1 MLLLAISSGQIPME
15 TQEDGNQT
23 LEVTEFLFL
32 GFSQALHGQSFLF
45 LLFLLIYLITIVG
58 NLAILALIQM
68 DPRLYSPMYFFL
80 SHLSFLD
87 LCYSSVTVP
96 QILVNF
102 LHQRNAISYN
112 QCMAQMFFLLTFAGS
127 ECALLAAMAYDR
139 YAAICQPLRYSIL
152 MSSQVRVPLALA
164 SWVWGLLDSA
174 IHTSLATKL
183 SFCGSNRIN
192 HIFCDVPQLL
202 RIACSDTY
210 VNEMVLHLASIFVGI
225 SPFLMVVVSYVFIL
239 SAILRIR
246 SNSGRRKAFSTCT
259 AHLTVVVIYFG
270 MANVNYNRPKSGYS
284 LEVDTLISTLYCVVA
299 PMMNPIIYSLRNKE
313 VKEALQKIWV
323 RGQNK
328 GSMFD
333 HK

>member
-1 MLLLAISSGQIPME
+1 ME
-15 TQEDGNQT
+15 SQEGGNQT
-23 LEVTEFLFL
+23 LEEVTEFLFL
-32 GFSQALHGQSFLF
+32 GFSHAFRGQAFLF

-58 NLAILALIQM
+58 NLAIFALIQL
-68 DPRLYSPMYFFL
+68 DPRLHSPMYFFL

-96 QILVNF
+96 KILVNF
-102 LHQRNAISYN
+102 LRQRSAISYN

-127 ECALLAAMAYDR
+127 ECALLAVMAYDR
-139 YAAICQPLRYSIL
+139 YAAICQPLRYSNL

-164 SWVWGLLDSA
+164 SWVWGLLDSV

-183 SFCGSNRIN
+183 SFCGFNHID
-192 HIFCDVPQLL
+192 HIFCDVPPLL
-202 RIACSDTY
+202 KISCSDTY
-210 VNEMVLHLASIFVGI
+210 VNEMVLHLASIFVGL

-239 SAILRIR
+239 LAILRIQ
-246 SNSGRRKAFSTCT
+246 SNAGRRKAFSTCT

-270 MANVNYNRPKSGYS
+270 MANINYNRPKAGYS
-284 LEVDTLISTLYCVVA
+284 LEIDILISTLYCVVT

-313 VKEALQKIWV
+313 VKEALRKIWT
-323 RGQNK
+323 RGQNE
-328 GSMFD
+328 GSMFP